1 MKSWNCKIKN
11 NPTEI
16 KKNLQSSLASVNGF
30 AIDIK
35 SDNSRSITFKIRKR
49 LLYAWYIVYHNN
61 LVVNGKLSGTDNQN
75 ETDVHISF
83 GRNILWKF
91 VIFAHLF
98 LGLSFIAAIVLGNN
112 SGNSMY
118 LLAALTFAIVLLLWF
133 RLQKKHKNDVEEYKK
148 LLSETLGF

>member
-1 MKSWNCKIKN
+1 MKNGDFKVKN

-30 AIDIK
+30 VIDIK
-35 SDNSRSITFKIRKR
+35 SDNNRSFTFKIRKR

-133 RLQKKHKNDVEEYKK
+133 
-148 LLSETLGF
+148 

>member
-1 MKSWNCKIKN
+1 MKNWNFKVKN
-11 NPTEI
+11 NPAEI
-16 KKNLQSSLASVNGF
+16 KNNLQSSLASVHGF
-30 AIDIK
+30 VIDIK
-35 SDNSRSITFKIRKR
+35 SDNSSRITFKIRKR

-61 LVVNGKLSGTDNQN
+61 LVVNGKLSRADNQD

-83 GRNILWKF
+83 GQNILWKF
-91 VIFAHLF
+91 VILAHLS
-98 LGLSFIAAIVLGNN
+98 LGLSFIVAIVLGNN
-112 SGNSMY
+112 SGNPIY